1 MDKQHSV
8 IETTCFL
15 IRKNTINPPG
25 NEADAAAYL
34 GRRLEDAGFRVT
46 LYPLA
51 AERACLVAELNG
63 VDNDRPLCF
72 TGHLDT
78 VPLGA
83 TSWSVDPFGGHLADG
98 KIYGRGSS
106 DMKGGVAAIVEA
118 AIRVAHH
125 SHRRAL
131 KLIFTAGEE
140 TGCEGAA
147 HLAKS
152 GVLGQAGAIVVAEP
166 SSNRPL
172 IGHRG
177 VLWLQLDIAGR
188 TAHGSMPH
196 LGDNAVIKAAQT
208 IAALKQFK
216 FDIEPHAHLG
226 SPNLSVGYCHG
237 GANINSVP
245 DHAEIGLDIRT
256 IPSQSHDSIC
266 DRIVS
271 QARVPVTLKR
281 LLDLQ
286 GVFTPTEDP
295 WIQRVFEIAAEVTD
309 EPTAPTTAPYF
320 TDASILTATLRNP
333 PTIILGPG
341 AMELAH
347 QTDEYCDVE
356 RLRQAVEI
364 YERLA
369 IG

>member
-1 MDKQHSV
+1 MDKQHSA
-8 IETTCFL
+8 IEITRFL
-15 IRKNTINPPG
+15 VRQNTINPPG
-25 NEADAAAYL
+25 NEASAAAYL

-46 LYPLA
+46 SYPLA
-51 AERACLVAELNG
+51 AERACLVAELDG
-63 VDNDRPLCF
+63 FDNDRPLCF

-83 TSWSVDPFGGHLADG
+83 TAWSVDPFGGELADG
-98 KIYGRGSS
+98 RIYGRGSS

-118 AIRVAHH
+118 AIRVAHRPG
-125 SHRRAL
+125 RRAL

-147 HLAKS
+147 HLARS
-152 GVLGQAGAIVVAEP
+152 GVLGQAGAILVAEP

-196 LGDNAVIKAAQT
+196 LGDNAVIKAAQA
-208 IAALKQFK
+208 IAALNEFE
-216 FDIEPHAHLG
+216 FDIAPHAHLG
-226 SPNLSVGYCHG
+226 PPSLSVGYCHG

-256 IPSQSHDSIC
+256 TPGQSHDSIC
-266 DRIVS
+266 DRIVG
-271 QARVPVTLKR
+271 QAGVPLTLKR

-286 GVFTPTEDP
+286 GVFTPAEDP
-295 WIQRVFEIAAEVTD
+295 WIQRVFKITAEVTG
-309 EPTAPTTAPYF
+309 ESMAPMTAPYF
-320 TDASILTATLRNP
+320 TDASILTVTLRNP

-356 RLRQAVEI
+356 RLRQSVEL

-369 IG
+369 SE